1 MLRSTDLL
9 TVVFTVALIFFFC
22 FVLFPGLRRTVDM
35 QERLIVQ
42 EDLSNSSTADKSP
55 VGDIQDNG
63 DELNIQESA
72 RTRQPY
78 DVFLVVDVE
87 GTCEA
92 GSSFDYPNEIIEFP
106 VCLMRWKDDKQR
118 HELVV
123 VDEFRSFVKP
133 SWRPTLSR
141 FCKEL
146 TGINQSQVNNAPTF
160 GQVLESVSQFLVK
173 HGVLDE
179 GCCEPLLRF
188 CWCSDGPYDV
198 RDFVVKQCFISKID
212 MPSWLKGDVLDVKK
226 MVTSWSIMQNYRGR
240 KMKAMLARNHPNRP
254 SLNISSQLRVLGL
267 PAFQGRKHSGIDV
280 VPFKFFMSRHLHTD
294 SNLFFQDA
302 RNISRIMSECA
313 RRNIR
318 LQPNT
323 RIDPNRRWSW
333 MGKSGQILL

>member
-1 MLRSTDLL
+1 MHLDQPQKASTLQSTDLL
-9 TVVFTVALIFFFC
+9 TIIFTAELIFFF
-22 FVLFPGLRRTVDM
+22 FLLFPILRGTVDM

-42 EDLSNSSTADKSP
+42 EGSSNLSTADKSS
-55 VGDIQDNG
+55 ICNAQDNG
-63 DELNIQESA
+63 DEFNIQESA

-92 GSSFDYPNEIIEFP
+92 GSSFDHPNEIIEFP

-146 TGINQSQVNNAPTF
+146 TGIKQSQVNHAPTF
-160 GQVLESVSQFLVK
+160 GQVLESVSQFLVR

-179 GCCEPLLRF
+179 GCCEPSLRF
-188 CWCSDGPYDV
+188 CWCSDGPYDI

-240 KMKAMLARNHPNRP
+240 KMKAMLARNHPIRP

-267 PAFQGRKHSGIDV
+267 PAFQGRKHSGID
-280 VPFKFFMSRHLHTD
+280 
-294 SNLFFQDA
+294 DA

-333 MGKSGQILL
+333 MGKSGQILLQI

>member
-42 EDLSNSSTADKSP
+42 EDSN
-55 VGDIQDNG
+55 NG

-226 MVTSWSIMQNYRGR
+226 MVTSC
-240 KMKAMLARNHPNRP
+240 
-254 SLNISSQLRVLGL
+254 SQLRVLGL
-267 PAFQGRKHSGIDV
+267 PAFQGRKHSGID
-280 VPFKFFMSRHLHTD
+280 
-294 SNLFFQDA
+294 DA

>member
-1 MLRSTDLL
+1 MLQSTDLL
-9 TVVFTVALIFFFC
+9 AVIFTVTLVFSC
-22 FVLFPGLRRTVDM
+22 FVLFSRFRGTMDM
-35 QERLIVQ
+35 QERLIVPGS
-42 EDLSNSSTADKSP
+42 SNSSTADKSP
-55 VGDIQDNG
+55 VGDAQDSG

-92 GSSFDYPNEIIEFP
+92 GSSFDHPNEIIEFP

-141 FCKEL
+141 FCKKL

-173 HGVLDE
+173 HGILDE

-226 MVTSWSIMQNYRGR
+226 MVTSWSIMQNHRGR
-240 KMKAMLARNHPNRP
+240 KMKAMLTRNYPNRP

-267 PAFQGRKHSGIDV
+267 PAFQGRKHSGID
-280 VPFKFFMSRHLHTD
+280 
-294 SNLFFQDA
+294 DA

-333 MGKSGQILL
+333 MGKSGQILLQI

>member
-179 GCCEPLLRF
+179 
-188 CWCSDGPYDV
+188 DGPYDV

-267 PAFQGRKHSGIDV
+267 PAFQGRKHSGID
-280 VPFKFFMSRHLHTD
+280 
-294 SNLFFQDA
+294 DA
-302 RNISRIMSECA
+302 RNISRIMSEY
-313 RRNIR
+313 
-318 LQPNT
+318 
-323 RIDPNRRWSW
+323 PNRRWSW
-333 MGKSGQILL
+333 MD